1 MPPDAGRAAEKV
13 ARQSYGK
20 LIAFLTARSRDVAAA
35 EDALSEALASALRV
49 WPERGIPA
57 NPEAWLLVAAR
68 RNLMQA
74 ARHRTVEANAQTTI
88 SIAFEEAE
96 ERMNEAGNAIF
107 PDERLKL
114 LFACTHP
121 AIDRSVHTAL
131 MLQTV
136 LGIEAKTIA
145 RTFVVSPEAMSQR
158 LVRAKVKIRDAGIP
172 FAVPPRPTLP
182 ERLAA
187 VLSAIYAAYGLGW
200 DGLDGED
207 EHPSLAGEAIW
218 LGRALLAVLPDEP
231 EAVGLLSLML
241 HCEARRSARRDGSGR
256 YVPLDEQDM
265 AAWNAI
271 MIAEA
276 DALLRKAGGFDRFG
290 PFQCQAAIQSV
301 HAARRLSGTTDW
313 QALTTLY
320 AALVMMKP
328 TLGARVSQAAVI
340 GRALSAAAGL
350 EVLDRLDPRDVAS
363 YQPYWA
369 VRAFLLT
376 QAGDD
381 TAAAD
386 ANMTA
391 IGLSDSPAVRDFLA
405 GRLKGAQQGMSG
417 HCIIP

>member
-1 MPPDAGRAAEKV
+1 MPPDAGRAAEQV

-20 LIAFLTARSRDVAAA
+20 LVAFLAARSRDVPAA
-35 EDALSEALASALRV
+35 EDALSEALAAALRV
-49 WPERGIPA
+49 WPERGVPD
-57 NPEAWLLVAAR
+57 NPEAWLMVAAR

-74 ARHRTVEANAQTTI
+74 ARHRSVQANARATI
-88 SIAFEEAE
+88 SLAFEEAE
-96 ERMNEAGNAIF
+96 ERMNEAGKSVF

-145 RTFVVSPEAMSQR
+145 RSFVVSPEAMSQR
-158 LVRAKVKIRDAGIP
+158 LVRAKVKIREAGIP
-172 FAVPPRPTLP
+172 FAIPPGPALSG
-182 ERLAA
+182 RLAA

-200 DGLDGED
+200 DGLDGE
-207 EHPSLAGEAIW
+207 EERHSLAGEAIW
-218 LGRALLAVLPDEP
+218 LGRALLTVLPDEP
-231 EAVGLLSLML
+231 EAIGLLSLML
-241 HCEARRSARRDGSGR
+241 HCEARRSARRDGNGR
-256 YVPLDEQDM
+256 YVPLDEQDT

-276 DALLRKAGGFDRFG
+276 DVLLHRAGGFDCFG

-301 HAARRLSGTTDW
+301 HAARRFSGATDW

-320 AALVMMKP
+320 AALVTMKP
-328 TLGARVSQAAVI
+328 TLGARVGQAAVI
-340 GRALSAAAGL
+340 GRAVSAAAGL
-350 EVLDRLDPRDVAS
+350 ERLDTLDPRDVVA

-369 VRAFLLT
+369 VRAFLLAH
-376 QAGDD
+376 AGDNI
-381 TAAAD
+381 AAAD
-386 ANMTA
+386 AYMTA

-405 GRLKGAQQGMSG
+405 SRLEAIPGKVRSG
-417 HCIIP
+417 FPS

>member
-1 MPPDAGRAAEKV
+1 MPSDAGRAAEQV

-20 LIAFLTARSRDVAAA
+20 LIAFLAARSRDVPAA
-35 EDALSEALASALRV
+35 EDALSEALTSALRV
-49 WPERGIPA
+49 WPERGVPG

-74 ARHRTVEANAQTTI
+74 ARHRTVAAKAQTTI
-88 SIAFEEAE
+88 SVAFEEAQ
-96 ERMNEAGNAIF
+96 ERMNEAGKAVF

-121 AIDRSVHTAL
+121 AIDSSVHTAL
-131 MLQTV
+131 MLQTI
-136 LGIEAKTIA
+136 LGIEARTIA
-145 RTFVVSPEAMSQR
+145 RAFVVSPEAMSQR

-172 FAVPPRPTLP
+172 FAVPPRPALSG
-182 ERLAA
+182 RLAA

-200 DGLDGED
+200 DGLDGE
-207 EHPSLAGEAIW
+207 EERHSLAGEAIW

-231 EAVGLLSLML
+231 EAIGLVSLML
-241 HCEARRSARRDGSGR
+241 HCEARRSARRDSDGR

-271 MIAEA
+271 MITEA
-276 DALLRKAGGFDRFG
+276 DALLRKAGGFERFG

-301 HAARRLSGTTDW
+301 HAARRLSGKTDW

-320 AALVMMKP
+320 AALMMMKP

-340 GRALSAAAGL
+340 GRASSAAAGL
-350 EVLDRLDPRDVAS
+350 ERLDQLDQRTVAS

-369 VRAFLLT
+369 VRAFLLSE
-376 QAGDD
+376 AGDD
-381 TAAAD
+381 TAATD
-386 ANMTA
+386 AYIAA
-391 IGLSDSPAVRDFLA
+391 IGLSESPAVRDFLT
-405 GRLKGAQQGMSG
+405 GRLKKARQAMSR
-417 HCIIP
+417 

>member
-1 MPPDAGRAAEKV
+1 MPPDAARAAEKV

-20 LIAFLTARSRDVAAA
+20 LIAFLAARSRDVPAA

-49 WPERGIPA
+49 WPERGVPG

-74 ARHRTVEANAQTTI
+74 ARHRIVETNAQTTI
-88 SIAFEEAE
+88 SVAFEEAE
-96 ERMNEAGNAIF
+96 ERMNEAGHAVF

-121 AIDRSVHTAL
+121 AIDSSVHTAL

-136 LGIEAKTIA
+136 LGIEARTIA
-145 RTFVVSPEAMSQR
+145 RAFVVSPEAMSQR

-172 FAVPPRPTLP
+172 FAIPPRPALAG
-182 ERLAA
+182 RLAT

-200 DGLDGED
+200 DGLDGIEG
-207 EHPSLAGEAIW
+207 HHSLAGEAIS
-218 LGRALLAVLPDEP
+218 LGRALLAMLPDEP
-231 EAVGLLSLML
+231 EAIGLLSLML
-241 HCEARRSARRDGSGR
+241 HCEARHNARRDSNGR
-256 YVPLDEQDM
+256 YVPLDEQDTV
-265 AAWNAI
+265 AWNAI

-276 DALLRKAGGFDRFG
+276 DTLLRKAGGFDRFG
-290 PFQCQAAIQSV
+290 PFQCQAAIQSA

-340 GRALSAAAGL
+340 GRASNAAAGL
-350 EVLDRLDPRDVAS
+350 EQLDKFDPRDVAA

-369 VRAFLLT
+369 VRAFLLAQT
-376 QAGDD
+376 GDNA
-381 TAAAD
+381 AAAD
-386 ANMTA
+386 AYMAA

-405 GRLKGAQQGMSG
+405 DRLKEARQSISG
-417 HCIIP
+417 

>member
-20 LIAFLTARSRDVAAA
+20 LIAFLAARSRDVPAA
-35 EDALSEALASALRV
+35 EDALSEALASALRA
-49 WPERGIPA
+49 WPERGIPG

-74 ARHRTVEANAQTTI
+74 TRHRTVEAKAQTTI
-88 SIAFEEAE
+88 LIAFEEAE
-96 ERMNEAGNAIF
+96 ERMNEAGKAIF

-121 AIDRSVHTAL
+121 AIDSSVHTAL

-136 LGIEAKTIA
+136 LGIEARTIA
-145 RTFVVSPEAMSQR
+145 RTFVVSPDTMSQR
-158 LVRAKVKIRDAGIP
+158 LVRAKAKIRDAGIP
-172 FAVPPRPTLP
+172 FAVPPRPALP
-182 ERLAA
+182 GRLAA

-200 DGLDGED
+200 DGLDGE
-207 EHPSLAGEAIW
+207 EERHSLAGEAIW

-231 EAVGLLSLML
+231 EAIGLLSLML
-241 HCEARRSARRDGSGR
+241 HCEARRNARRDSDGR
-256 YVPLDEQDM
+256 YVPLDEQDT

-276 DALLRKAGGFDRFG
+276 DSLLRKAGSFNRFG

-301 HAARRLSGTTDW
+301 HAARRLSGKTDW

-328 TLGARVSQAAVI
+328 TLVHMSARL
-340 GRALSAAAGL
+340 R
-350 EVLDRLDPRDVAS
+350 
-363 YQPYWA
+363 
-369 VRAFLLT
+369 
-376 QAGDD
+376 
-381 TAAAD
+381 
-386 ANMTA
+386 
-391 IGLSDSPAVRDFLA
+391 
-405 GRLKGAQQGMSG
+405 
-417 HCIIP
+417 

>member
-1 MPPDAGRAAEKV
+1 MPPDAGRAAEQV

-20 LIAFLTARSRDVAAA
+20 LIAFLAARSRDVPAA

-49 WPERGIPA
+49 WPERGVPDK
-57 NPEAWLLVAAR
+57 PEAWLLVAAR

-74 ARHRTVEANAQTTI
+74 ARHRTVAANAQTTI
-88 SIAFEEAE
+88 TVAFEEAE
-96 ERMNEAGNAIF
+96 ERMNEAGKAIF

-121 AIDRSVHTAL
+121 AIDSSVHTAL

-145 RTFVVSPEAMSQR
+145 RAFVVSPEAMSQR

-172 FAVPPRPTLP
+172 FAVPPRPALP

-200 DGLDGED
+200 DGLDGE
-207 EHPSLAGEAIW
+207 EERHSLAGEAIW
-218 LGRALLAVLPDEP
+218 LSRALRAVLPDEP
-231 EAVGLLSLML
+231 EAIGLLSLML
-241 HCEARRSARRDGSGR
+241 HCEARRSARRDCNGR
-256 YVPLDEQDM
+256 YVPLDEQDT

-320 AALVMMKP
+320 AALVTMKP
-328 TLGARVSQAAVI
+328 TLGARVAEAAVI
-340 GRALSAAAGL
+340 GRAFGAAAGL
-350 EVLDRLDPRDVAS
+350 ERLDRLDPRDTAA

-369 VRAFLLT
+369 VRAFLLAR
-376 QAGDD
+376 AGDD
-381 TAAAD
+381 AAAAD
-386 ANMTA
+386 ACMTA

-405 GRLKGAQQGMSG
+405 DRLKEARQGTLG
-417 HCIIP
+417 

>member
-20 LIAFLTARSRDVAAA
+20 LIAFLAARSRDVPAA

-49 WPERGIPA
+49 WPERGVPD

-74 ARHRTVEANAQTTI
+74 ARHRMVETNARPTI
-88 SIAFEEAE
+88 SMAFEEAE
-96 ERMNEAGNAIF
+96 ERMNGAGKAVF

-121 AIDRSVHTAL
+121 AIDSSVHTAL

-145 RTFVVSPEAMSQR
+145 RAFVVSPQAMSQR
-158 LVRAKVKIRDAGIP
+158 LVRAKLKIRDAGIP

-200 DGLDGED
+200 DGLDGE
-207 EHPSLAGEAIW
+207 EERHSLAGEAIW

-231 EAVGLLSLML
+231 EAIGLLSLML
-241 HCEARRSARRDGSGR
+241 HCEARRSARRDSEGR
-256 YVPLDEQDM
+256 YVPLDEQDT

-276 DALLRKAGGFDRFG
+276 DALLRKAGSFDRFG

-301 HAARRLSGTTDW
+301 HAARRLSGKTGW

-340 GRALSAAAGL
+340 GRASGAAAGL
-350 EVLDRLDPRDVAS
+350 EGLDKLDPRAIAS

-369 VRAFLLT
+369 VRAFLLA

-386 ANMTA
+386 AYMTA
-391 IGLSDSPAVRDFLA
+391 IGLSDSPAVREFLT
-405 GRLKGAQQGMSG
+405 GRLHEARQAISG
-417 HCIIP
+417 

>member
-1 MPPDAGRAAEKV
+1 MPPDAGRAAEQV

-20 LIAFLTARSRDVAAA
+20 LIAFLAARSRDVPAA

-49 WPERGIPA
+49 WPERGVPD

-74 ARHRTVEANAQTTI
+74 ARHRTVAAKAQTTI
-88 SIAFEEAE
+88 SLAFEEAE
-96 ERMNEAGNAIF
+96 ERMNEAGKAVF

-121 AIDRSVHTAL
+121 AIDSSVHTAL
-131 MLQTV
+131 MLQTI
-136 LGIEAKTIA
+136 LGIEARTIA
-145 RTFVVSPEAMSQR
+145 RAFVVSPEAMSQR

-172 FAVPPRPTLP
+172 FAVPPRPALSG
-182 ERLAA
+182 RLAA

-200 DGLDGED
+200 DGLDGEE
-207 EHPSLAGEAIW
+207 EHHSLAGEAIW

-231 EAVGLLSLML
+231 EAIGLLSLML
-241 HCEARRSARRDGSGR
+241 HCEARRSARRDSDGR
-256 YVPLDEQDM
+256 YVPLDEQDT

-271 MIAEA
+271 MMTEA
-276 DALLRKAGGFDRFG
+276 DELLRKAGGFERFG

-301 HAARRLSGTTDW
+301 HAARRLSGKTDW

-320 AALVMMKP
+320 AALVMMRP

-340 GRALSAAAGL
+340 GRASSAAAGL
-350 EVLDRLDPRDVAS
+350 ERLDQLDARAIAS

-369 VRAFLLT
+369 VRAFLLAE
-376 QAGDD
+376 AGDD
-381 TAAAD
+381 SAAVD
-386 ANMTA
+386 AYIAA
-391 IGLSDSPAVRDFLA
+391 IGLSDSPAVRDFLI
-405 GRLKGAQQGMSG
+405 GRLEKARQAMSG
-417 HCIIP
+417 

>member
-20 LIAFLTARSRDVAAA
+20 LIAFLAARSRDVPAA

-49 WPERGIPA
+49 WPERGVPG

-74 ARHRTVEANAQTTI
+74 ARRRTVETHAQTTI
-88 SIAFEEAE
+88 TVAFEEAE
-96 ERMNEAGNAIF
+96 ERMNAAGNAVF

-121 AIDRSVHTAL
+121 AIDSSVHTPL

-136 LGIEAKTIA
+136 LGIEARTIA
-145 RTFVVSPEAMSQR
+145 RAFVVSPEAMSQR

-172 FAVPPRPTLP
+172 FAAPPRPALSG
-182 ERLAA
+182 RLAA

-200 DGLDGED
+200 DGLDGE
-207 EHPSLAGEAIW
+207 EERHSLAGEAIW

-231 EAVGLLSLML
+231 EAIGLLSLML
-241 HCEARRSARRDGSGR
+241 HCEARRNARRDRNGR
-256 YVPLDEQDM
+256 YMPLDEQDM
-265 AAWNAI
+265 AAWNAM

-301 HAARRLSGTTDW
+301 HAARRLSGATDW

-320 AALVMMKP
+320 AALVTMKP
-328 TLGARVSQAAVI
+328 TLGAHVAQAAVI

-350 EVLDRLDPRDVAS
+350 ERLDRLDPREVAA

-369 VRAFLLT
+369 VRAFLLAR
-376 QAGDD
+376 AGDD
-381 TAAAD
+381 AAAVD
-386 ANMTA
+386 AYITA

-405 GRLKGAQQGMSG
+405 DRLKEARQPAPG
-417 HCIIP
+417 

>member
-1 MPPDAGRAAEKV
+1 MPPDAGRVAEKV

-20 LIAFLTARSRDVAAA
+20 LIAFLAARSRDVPAA

-49 WPERGIPA
+49 WPERGVPG

-88 SIAFEEAE
+88 SVAFEEAE
-96 ERMNEAGNAIF
+96 ERMNEAGNAVF

-121 AIDRSVHTAL
+121 AIDSSVHTAL

-145 RTFVVSPEAMSQR
+145 RSFVVAPEAMSQR
-158 LVRAKVKIRDAGIP
+158 LVRAKAKIRDAGIP
-172 FAVPPRPTLP
+172 FAVPPRPDLP
-182 ERLAA
+182 GRLAA

-200 DGLDGED
+200 DGLDGEN
-207 EHPSLAGEAIW
+207 ERHSLAGEAIW

-231 EAVGLLSLML
+231 EAIGLLSLML
-241 HCEARRSARRDGSGR
+241 HCQARRSTRRDSNGQ
-256 YVPLDEQDM
+256 YVPLDEQDT

-276 DALLRKAGGFDRFG
+276 DALLRKAGNFDRFG

-313 QALTTLY
+313 QALTRLY

-340 GRALSAAAGL
+340 GRASSAAAGL
-350 EVLDRLDPRDVAS
+350 EQLDKLDRRDVAA

-369 VRAFLLT
+369 VRAYLQA
-376 QAGDD
+376 QAGDKA
-381 TAAAD
+381 AAAD
-386 ANMTA
+386 AYMTA
-391 IGLSDSPAVRDFLA
+391 IGLSDSPAVRNFLA
-405 GRLKGAQQGMSG
+405 GRLKAVQR
-417 HCIIP
+417 